1 MRAIATRDEVRN
13 TILDATD
20 RLLAR
25 HGYRGMTMEELARE
39 AGVGKGTLY
48 LHFSSKE
55 DVALSSID
63 RLIDRVKSELRRIAC
78 STAPAPQRIRDML
91 VARVLFRYDH
101 LGQDAQSLDA
111 LFAAV
116 RPAFLGRRE
125 RYFNAEAE
133 IISRVL
139 IEGRDRGVFEL
150 DDPLAT
156 AHALIAATNALLPY
170 SLSPRE
176 LSQRD
181 QIAQVAGRVSELL
194 TRGLRVRAPASAGAS
209 AGLGAPAALPSRLR
223 RP

>member
-1 MRAIATRDEVRN
+1 MRAIATREEVRH

-25 HGYRGMTMEELARE
+25 HGYRGTTMEELARE

-63 RLIDRVKSELRRIAC
+63 RLIDRVKSELRRIAG
-78 STAPAPQRIRDML
+78 STLPPPQRVRDML

-133 IISRVL
+133 IFARVL
-139 IEGRDRGVFEL
+139 IDGRDRGVFEL

-176 LSQRD
+176 LSQRE
-181 QIAQVAGRVSELL
+181 QIAQVTARVAELL
-194 TRGLRVRAPASAGAS
+194 TRGLRMRAVAGTGVT
-209 AGLGAPAALPSRLR
+209 AGLGAPAGLPSRLR